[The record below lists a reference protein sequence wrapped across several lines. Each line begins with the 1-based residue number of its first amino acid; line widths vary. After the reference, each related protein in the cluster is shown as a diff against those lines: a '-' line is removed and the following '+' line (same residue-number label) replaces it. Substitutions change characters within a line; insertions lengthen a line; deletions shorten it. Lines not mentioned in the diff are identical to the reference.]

1 MQNGKPRSLKHHSPK
16 TVLNRSSSSCEF
28 QWNRKDWPLL
38 EFSAFWCLLQNVTT
52 ECADSTTLSTLPSRI
67 FFFFILQDLICQP
80 TSLSCLG
87 CVATLCSKAELRNL
101 TEGQNT
107 SIGINSHL
115 SSSTGLN
122 ILNFLLQLNFT
133 YLMWCIFPLS
143 IENWLEC
150 EKWALQTKIASH
162 TELLKLCL
170 RSCCLTSSNNPCDL

>member
-1 MQNGKPRSLKHHSPK
+1 M
-16 TVLNRSSSSCEF
+16 VLNRSSSSCEF

-38 EFSAFWCLLQNVTT
+38 EFSAFLLIAKCNNRMCRFNHSINFTIK
-52 ECADSTTLSTLPSRI
+52 DI
-67 FFFFILQDLICQP
+67 FFFILQDLICQP

-87 CVATLCSKAELRNL
+87 CVATLCSKAERINL

-107 SIGINSHL
+107 SIGIHSHL

-133 YLMWCIFPLS
+133 YLMWCIFSLS